1 MLDVNEVTVC
11 WENLS
16 FAELSPAQLY
26 RILKL
31 RQDVFIIEQN
41 CVYPDIDELDQ
52 DAQHIIACHEDAVL
66 AYLRSLPPGLDYRE
80 SSLGRIVVS
89 PAARGMRL
97 GREIVRRGVNYNLER
112 WPGAGI
118 RIGAQA
124 YLEAFYVDLGFV
136 TDSAV
141 YVEDGIP
148 HIKMVF
154 KEVP

>member
-1 MLDVNEVTVC
+1 VPDVDEAMV
-11 WENLS
+11 WECRS

-31 RQDVFIIEQN
+31 RQDVFILEQD
-41 CVYPDIDELDQ
+41 CLYPDIDGLDRE
-52 DAQHIIACHEDAVL
+52 AQHIFVQQGDSLL
-66 AYLRSLPPGLDYRE
+66 AYLRSLPPGLDYGE

-89 PAARGMRL
+89 RAARGRRL
-97 GREIVRRGVNYNLER
+97 GRELVRRGISYNLGR

-124 YLEAFYVDLGFV
+124 YLEAFYLDMGFV

-154 KEVP
+154 AGKA

>member
-1 MLDVNEVTVC
+1 VPDVNDALV
-11 WENLS
+11 WECRS

-31 RQDVFIIEQN
+31 RQDVFILEQD
-41 CVYPDIDELDQ
+41 CLYPDIDDQ
-52 DAQHIIACHEDAVL
+52 DLHAQHIFAHEGDSLL

-89 PAARGMRL
+89 QAARGRRL
-97 GREIVRRGVNYNLER
+97 GRELVRRGIHYNRER
-112 WPGAGI
+112 WPDASI

-124 YLEAFYVDLGFV
+124 YLEAFYVDMGFV

-154 KEVP
+154 EGDA